1 MVLRIIVFFPI
12 KITISNDHYSSN
24 INQTTHQHD
33 HEGIDEFSAFDVNRH
48 YQHRQR
54 TLSDIH
60 PNIAKNE
67 NIIEDMFNQL
77 LSERNSSQCFRR
89 NSELQNTLK
98 TNHHQRAII
107 LLS

>member
-1 MVLRIIVFFPI
+1 
-12 KITISNDHYSSN
+12 
-24 INQTTHQHD
+24 
-33 HEGIDEFSAFDVNRH
+33 VNRH

-98 TNHHQRAII
+98 NKSSSTSNHLSILKKKSCIPLNALYIWLSI
-107 LLS
+107 LNDLLSPFSCFRMMFLSKIYNKQM